1 VGLRSQLIRQRDFS
15 AGEVVPD
22 AKRRDDQEIV
32 RAAVRSALN
41 WRIEAAGNLRER
53 PGRSALFK
61 QEGRTETILMPGEV
75 TFRIS
80 FGSGSL
86 TIRDASGTVVITAGG
101 FPWDLTTVNQVVYT
115 VVNRDVVICFPGMK
129 TKLARRSTAGV
140 WSFTDFAFRT
150 AGRGQPRA
158 PYYRFPE
165 TAGITLL
172 PSDRTGVVNITF
184 SAAYLTPS
192 HVGTFLRYKGYAL
205 QVQTYVDSTHGT
217 AQVVED
223 LPLTQTLT
231 VTSSAGFY
239 VGDVVSG
246 SSTSSIGEVV
256 AVRTGPD
263 QIDVVLNSTTYAFT
277 TADTVV
283 GPSAK
288 SGISATASI
297 TPLGATVQWDEQAI
311 GDLRGWPRSCL
322 NDRNRLT
329 FCDLPSVPEAIL
341 WSAVSSYD
349 DFYVGTD
356 ASAAIFELAPGRRR
370 VIYVTGGPDQFVFTS
385 GGVYYIPISESNP
398 LKPGS
403 VAFRRI
409 SPDGVGA
416 IQPVATTDGI
426 CFMNTGLTRVMA
438 LLQVGAT
445 NRPYSVQAI
454 TDYHSHLIKTPKCM
468 AYASGDG
475 QFPEQYIYLVNSD
488 GTAAVGRV
496 SSDKKWVGWVPWSGT
511 GTVEWVASLGAETLF
526 TTKYVGTNTQR
537 LVETLD
543 GSAIMDGQI
552 LLNSAPTP
560 LAPPGGG
567 LTGPLWMFAG
577 MTVDLMDGLRDL
589 GQRSVSSVGDI
600 VTLAGDDFSAVTI
613 TAGLTWSQS
622 LEPFVPHAAEG
633 PDFEQTLKVRRVRQI
648 GVAVRRSVGFEFG
661 NRTIPAYD
669 WGQDPAA
676 VQPTPKEQ
684 TFRFR
689 RIGRDVDPRFSLT
702 RSRPGTITVLEVS
715 YEVTV

>member
-1 VGLRSQLIRQRDFS
+1 MGLRSQLIRQRDFS
-15 AGEVVPD
+15 AGEVSPD

-41 WRIEAAGNLRER
+41 WRIEAPGNLRER
-53 PGRSALFK
+53 PGRRALFS
-61 QEGRTETILMPGEV
+61 QEGRTELIVMPGSV
-75 TFRIS
+75 KYRLS
-80 FGSGSL
+80 FGNGSIV
-86 TIRDASGTVVITAGG
+86 IRDTTDAVVKSQGG
-101 FPWDLTTVNQVVYT
+101 FPWSTSTVGSISFT
-115 VVNRDVVICFPGMK
+115 VVNSDVVICYPGMK
-129 TKLARRSTAGV
+129 VKVARRASSGT
-140 WSFTDFAFRT
+140 WTISDFAFRT

-172 PSDRTGVVNITF
+172 PSDRTGVINITF

-192 HVGTFLRYKGYAL
+192 HVGTFLRYKGYAI
-205 QVQTYVDSTHGT
+205 QVQSFVDSTHGT

-223 LPLTQTLT
+223 LPLTQRIT
-231 VTSSAGFY
+231 VASTAGFY

-246 SSTSSIGEVV
+246 SSTSSIGEICNVN
-256 AVRTGPD
+256 AGGPY
-263 QIDVVLNSTTYAFT
+263 IDVILNSTTYAFT

-288 SGISATASI
+288 AGASAVSSI

-311 GDLRGWPRSCL
+311 GDLRGWPRFCL
-322 NDRNRLT
+322 TDRSRLI
-329 FCDLPSVPEAIL
+329 FADLPSLESAIL
-341 WSAVSSYD
+341 WSGISLYD

-356 ASAAIFELAPGRRR
+356 ATAAIFELVPGQPR
-370 VIYVTGGPDQFVFTS
+370 VRYVTGGPDEFVFTDR
-385 GGVYYIPISESNP
+385 GVFYVPISETNP

-416 IQPVATTDGI
+416 MQPVATTDGI

-445 NRPYSVQAI
+445 NRPYSVQSI
-454 TDYHSHLIKTPKCM
+454 SDYASHLIKTPICM

-475 QFPEQYIYLVNSD
+475 QYPEQYVYLVNSD

-496 SSDKKWVGWVPWSGT
+496 ATDKKWVGWVPWSGT
-511 GTVEWVASLGAETLF
+511 GTVEWVASLGSETLF

-543 GSAIMDGQI
+543 GTAYLDGQV
-552 LLNSAPTP
+552 LLNAAPTA

-577 MTVDLMDGLRDL
+577 MTVDLADGLRDL
-589 GQRSVSSVGDI
+589 GQRSVDTTGAI
-600 VTLAGDDFSAVTI
+600 VTLAGDDFSAGTI
-613 TAGLTWSQS
+613 IAGLTWSQS

-633 PDFEQTLKVRRVRQI
+633 PDFEQTLKIRRVRQV